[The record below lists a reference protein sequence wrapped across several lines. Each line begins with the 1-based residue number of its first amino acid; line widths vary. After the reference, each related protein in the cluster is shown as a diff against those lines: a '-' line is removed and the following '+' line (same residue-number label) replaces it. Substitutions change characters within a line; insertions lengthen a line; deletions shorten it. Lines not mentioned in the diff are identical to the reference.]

1 MTVCAPPVPGTGV
14 SEPPAPTGA
23 APTGAAPTIGAATWR
38 ALGTYVQLQVAT
50 PEALAESE
58 RLARAVLAEV
68 DRACSRF
75 RGDSDLVRAN
85 AAAGEWVVVNPI
97 LVGAVRAAVW
107 AAETTDGLV
116 DPCLGDVLVAAGYD
130 RTFTDVR
137 AARDPGAV
145 HVVPLPS
152 PGAWRDLEVR
162 EAAVRV
168 PRGVSLDLG
177 ATGKAYAADL
187 VALTLTARVGVPAV
201 VSVGG
206 DVRVAGSAEPKAE
219 PVAWPVDVAPDLAAL
234 DDPDTPVCRVFVT
247 EGGLA
252 TSSITARRW
261 IRAGRSWHHVVDPR
275 TAQPTD
281 GTWRAVTAYGPSA
294 CAANA
299 TTTAALVLGSAAPEW
314 LARRDIAARLVARD
328 GSVRHTPRWERE
340 AKRA

>member
-1 MTVCAPPVPGTGV
+1 VTVCAPPVPGTGV

-130 RTFTDVR
+130 RTFADVR

-187 VALTLTARVGVPAV
+187 VALTIVERLGVAVV

-206 DVRVAGSAEPKAE
+206 DVRAHAPAGAA
-219 PVAWPVDVAPDLAAL
+219 VTWPVDLAPDLRAWS
-234 DDPDTPVCRVFVT
+234 DNDPEVCRVSLT
-247 EGGLA
+247 AGGLA
-252 TSSITARRW
+252 TSSVTARRW
-261 IRAGRSWHHVVDPR
+261 VRAGSAWHHVLDPR
-275 TAQPTD
+275 TGRPAQTP
-281 GTWRAVTAYGPSA
+281 WLSVTAYGD
-294 CAANA
+294 CAADANTA
-299 TTTAALVLGSAAPEW
+299 TTAALVLGADAPEW
-314 LARRDIAARLVARD
+314 LARHGVAARLLAAD
-328 GSVRHTPRWERE
+328 GSVRRTPTWPTDLEESRT
-340 AKRA
+340 